1 MISTFVTLAL
11 SLIATSA
18 VSALVVPR
26 VTAPAGWDTAALE
39 PYDTYH
45 CRYIA
50 IGCQSQHNT
59 QFFSDCCHPLAA
71 NESVSVLPAQCQMPS
86 GSTCNNG
93 VLVSTGGS
101 DDGCG
106 DDPSSTPT
114 ASISAS
120 FSSSFPPFSVSV
132 PTPSSSLPPVK
143 ITPVPTPSTSYPPV
157 NVASTPSTTS
167 TPTSTST
174 PSTGSSDSSLNYGGF
189 GTYFYQNGVA
199 GACGTVHSD
208 SDFICAMDQS
218 RYGNSGGVSSL
229 CGKQVRIT
237 NQDNGN
243 TITVTVADDC
253 PTCQNANSID
263 LSVAA
268 FQALDSLSVGDIP
281 IVWSFV

>member
-26 VTAPAGWDTAALE
+26 ATAPAGWDTAALE

-45 CRYIA
+45 CRYTA
-50 IGCQSQHNT
+50 IKCQNQHNT

-71 NESVSVLPAQCQMPS
+71 NENVSVLPAQCQMPS
-86 GSTCNNG
+86 GVTCSNG
-93 VLVSTGGS
+93 EPVSNGGS
-101 DDGCG
+101 DDGC
-106 DDPSSTPT
+106 DDGPSSTPT
-114 ASISAS
+114 ASTPVAS
-120 FSSSFPPFSVSV
+120 
-132 PTPSSSLPPVK
+132 PSSSP
-143 ITPVPTPSTSYPPV
+143 PPV
-157 NVASTPSTTS
+157 NVAPPPATSSSPSTT
-167 TPTSTST
+167 T

-218 RYGNSGGVSSL
+218 RYGDSGGASSL

-237 NQDNGN
+237 NQANGN
-243 TITVTVADDC
+243 TVTVTVADDC
-253 PTCQNANSID
+253 PTCQNENSID

-268 FQALDSLSVGDIP
+268 FQALDNLSVGDIP